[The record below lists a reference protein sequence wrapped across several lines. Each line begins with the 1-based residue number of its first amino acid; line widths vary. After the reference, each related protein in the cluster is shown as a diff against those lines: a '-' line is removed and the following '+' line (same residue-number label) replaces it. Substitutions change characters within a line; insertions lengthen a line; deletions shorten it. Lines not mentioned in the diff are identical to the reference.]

1 MGIRGIE
8 LATLMAMYAAPVASS
23 SFPMAQELG
32 GNAELAGEIVVIT
45 SLLSIATVFSWV
57 LILSSSGMI

>member
-1 MGIRGIE
+1 
-8 LATLMAMYAAPVASS
+8 MAMYAAPVASS